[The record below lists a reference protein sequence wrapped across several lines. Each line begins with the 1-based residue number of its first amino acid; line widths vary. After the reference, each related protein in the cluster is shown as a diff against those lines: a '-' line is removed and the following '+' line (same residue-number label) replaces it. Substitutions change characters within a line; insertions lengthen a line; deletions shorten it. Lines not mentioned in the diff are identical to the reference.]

1 MKLNDL
7 KKYDGKIVTITV
19 HGKHITGKIQIL
31 EHTVKIGDTEIMPG
45 QILSIKEIS
54 KQ

>member
-7 KKYDGKIVTITV
+7 KKYDGKTVTVTV
-19 HGKHITGKIQIL
+19 HGKHITGKLQIL
-31 EHTVKIGDTEIMPG
+31 EHTVKIGDLEVLPG
-45 QILSIKEIS
+45 QILSIKEVS